1 MAGEGR
7 ALFSFDPG
15 YGRGGRYNHLVS
27 TREPNR
33 EVFALAACPQLAE
46 NSRQG
51 VPTSTQTLYRGFEF
65 AISSTYMGLQFRCSE
80 TVSGPVVAPNN
91 GTQPKQPTS
100 PVVKLICQQQ
110 AKAYQAKFNAANSG
124 NVTAGAVGGG
134 MAGVGIGVTTTSS
147 FFTPIAFAEWLNL
160 KWNSALRTRRMRL
173 DTNNASQG
181 ITTRT
186 TPDENGAQRVE

>member
-15 YGRGGRYNHLVS
+15 YGRGGRYNNLVS
-27 TREPNR
+27 TREQNR

-80 TVSGPVVAPNN
+80 TVSGPVVAPNKAEPVGPTEN
-91 GTQPKQPTS
+91 VHNVSPLTFLSRTFLPSCSGLDSNSKWLGRIAGASGLYALGSTGLAAVTGGTTLP
-100 PVVKLICQQQ
+100 
-110 AKAYQAKFNAANSG
+110 AAG
-124 NVTAGAVGGG
+124 AATVTATVTGTASFL
-134 MAGVGIGVTTTSS
+134 MDMQSWAG
-147 FFTPIAFAEWLNL
+147 FCN
-160 KWNSALRTRRMRL
+160 
-173 DTNNASQG
+173 
-181 ITTRT
+181 
-186 TPDENGAQRVE
+186 